1 MKDQSR
7 LTAATLLL
15 ALALPAV
22 APAAEKEKS
31 IGQLEYERN
40 CATCHGLQ
48 GKGDGPFAE
57 FLKEG
62 TPSLTTLSKNN
73 NGVFPFDR
81 VHAYIDGRKWTAG
94 HGSREMPVWG
104 AQYTEESMEAH
115 GPFFGQWYA
124 EDVVQARIL
133 ALVEYI
139 STLQE

>member
-1 MKDQSR
+1 MKDHAR
-7 LTAATLLL
+7 IVAAAVT
-15 ALALPAV
+15 LALPLV
-22 APAAEKEKS
+22 AAAAEKEKP

-40 CATCHGLQ
+40 CATCHGLE

-62 TPSLTTLSKNN
+62 APPLTGLSKGND
-73 NGVFPFDR
+73 GVFPFER
-81 VHAYIDGRKWTAG
+81 VHAYIDGREWTAG

-104 AQYTEESMEAH
+104 AQYTEESVQAH
-115 GPFFGQWYA
+115 GPFFGEWYG
-124 EDVVQARIL
+124 EEVVQARIL